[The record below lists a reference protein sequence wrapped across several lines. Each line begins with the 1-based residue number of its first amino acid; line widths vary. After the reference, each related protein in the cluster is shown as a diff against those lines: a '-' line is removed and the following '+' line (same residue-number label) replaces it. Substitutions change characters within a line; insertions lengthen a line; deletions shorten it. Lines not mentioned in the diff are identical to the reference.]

1 MKKRRLLKR
10 AAGYG
15 LVLAMLSLPMLSG
28 CTAMA
33 SKEQLSML
41 EEARKAAE
49 SAEADLEACKQH
61 RAELERQ
68 LAQKKQSMAEW
79 QIIQSSVQQSL
90 SQ

>member
-15 LVLAMLSLPMLSG
+15 LALILLSG
-28 CTAMA
+28 CCTPMA
-33 SKEQLSML
+33 SRAQLQML

-49 SAEADLEACKQH
+49 SAEADLDACKQH

-68 LAQKKQSMAEW
+68 LAEKKQVMAEW
-79 QIIQSSVQQSL
+79 QNILGQSKQAL

>member
-10 AAGYG
+10 GAAFGMA
-15 LVLAMLSLPMLSG
+15 LAFVSLPLLSG

-33 SKEQLSML
+33 SKAQLQML
-41 EEARKAAE
+41 EEARKTAE
-49 SAEADLEACKQH
+49 AGEADLNACKQR

-68 LAQKKQSMAEW
+68 LAQKKQELAEW
-79 QIIQSSVQQSL
+79 QNIRSTVQQSL